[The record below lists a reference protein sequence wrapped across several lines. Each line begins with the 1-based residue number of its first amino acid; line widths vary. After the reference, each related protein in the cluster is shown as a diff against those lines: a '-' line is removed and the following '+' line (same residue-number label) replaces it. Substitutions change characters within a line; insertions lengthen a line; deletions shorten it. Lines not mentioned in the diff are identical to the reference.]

1 MFSWFEQVF
10 RGILSA
16 EFVLL
21 FFSEAWRRRRRRRR
35 RRSGKMDESE
45 METPDVHN
53 QDVSAEAKR
62 KIISALF
69 DDELH
74 DGNDEQEEYDVHP
87 KHAPVRGPV

>member
-1 MFSWFEQVF
+1 MQYVKKSIRTKMSFAKNIF
-10 RGILSA
+10 
-16 EFVLL
+16 LL
-21 FFSEAWRRRRRRRR
+21 FFSYAWRRRRRR

-45 METPDVHN
+45 MEIPEVHN

-74 DGNDEQEEYDVHP
+74 DEQEEYDVHS
-87 KHAPVRGPV
+87 KHAKV